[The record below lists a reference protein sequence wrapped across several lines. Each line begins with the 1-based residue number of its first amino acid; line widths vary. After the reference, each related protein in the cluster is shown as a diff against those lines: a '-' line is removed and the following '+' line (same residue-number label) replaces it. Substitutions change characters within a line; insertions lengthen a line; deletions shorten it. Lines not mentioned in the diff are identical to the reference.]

1 MKKLLAALTLPV
13 LFAACNEEANKINQ
27 VSGTDTADLNKNSI
41 EVHYNDTTSGYKIIT
56 PYFEIKNALAA
67 DDGRQAASAAR
78 KYINSLSNMENLGET
93 LEDAK
98 EMAEHIAKNGKDIQ
112 HQRFHFQMLSD
123 DMYEFIK
130 DAKINRTLY
139 WDFCPMYNDR
149 KGGTW
154 LSETKEIKN
163 PYLGKKMPA
172 CGEIKEVIK

>member
-1 MKKLLAALTLPV
+1 MKKLLAALILPV
-13 LFAACNEEANKINQ
+13 LFGACNEDPKKMEQ
-27 VSGTDTADLNKNSI
+27 VSGTNPADLKKNSTEVQFRDTATGLQI
-41 EVHYNDTTSGYKIIT
+41 FT
-56 PYFEIKNALAA
+56 PYFEIKNALAN
-67 DDGRQAASAAR
+67 DDSKQAASTA
-78 KYINSLSNMENLGET
+78 KKFVSTLGNLESLGET
-93 LEDAK
+93 LADAK

-123 DMYEFIK
+123 DMYEVIK

-139 WDFCPMYNDR
+139 WDFCPMYNGK